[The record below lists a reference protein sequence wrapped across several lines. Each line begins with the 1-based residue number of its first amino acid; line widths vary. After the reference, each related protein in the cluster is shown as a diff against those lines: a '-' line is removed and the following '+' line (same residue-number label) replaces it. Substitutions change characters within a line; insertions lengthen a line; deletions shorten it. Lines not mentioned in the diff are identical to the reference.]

1 MVQPKIKMIIG
12 VCAVVTIL
20 VITKLSI
27 TDNSFQNLEIQPL
40 SDNQEVTYPV
50 VQAQV
55 KQDNQSYTRV
65 EETIVHTS
73 SN

>member
-20 VITKLSI
+20 VIAKLSI

-40 SDNQEVTYPV
+40 SDNQEVNYPV

-55 KQDNQSYTRV
+55 KQENQSYTRV
-65 EETIVHTS
+65 EETVVHTS